1 VREQNGHS
9 ALLICIEQLP
19 ARGLPRR
26 EDKKDFIMQNNFVS
40 IGIDVSK
47 PWLDIASTHH
57 AYPKRIAND
66 ASGIATLL
74 EALQKHPA
82 DLLICEASGGYERLL
97 IALLRAQ
104 NQPIALVNAR
114 QIRDYA
120 RARGV
125 LAKTDAIDARII
137 AEYGQMLRP
146 KLLTQDKDEVLE
158 ALLLRRRQL
167 AGLLQRET
175 RHAETLRHSALQE
188 EVAEHAIWLREQI
201 KALDTRIAGHLKQQP
216 EHQKKAVILTS
227 CKGVGKLLAATLL
240 ARMPELGTVSHA
252 QISAL
257 AGVAPFNHDSGSM
270 RGQRH
275 IRGGRDDVRQV
286 LYMAALSAIRY
297 NPDIKTLYERLR
309 AKGKKAKVAL
319 VACMRQLII
328 TLNALLRDNRKWTP
342 QTINTTA

>member
-1 VREQNGHS
+1 MNQ
-9 ALLICIEQLP
+9 P
-19 ARGLPRR
+19 
-26 EDKKDFIMQNNFVS
+26 FVS

-57 AYPKRIAND
+57 AYPKRISND
-66 ASGIATLL
+66 AEGMATLL

-97 IALLRAQ
+97 IALLRA
-104 NQPIALVNAR
+104 NNHPIALVNAR

-125 LAKTDAIDARII
+125 LAKTDAIDAKII
-137 AEYGQMLRP
+137 ADYGQMLRP
-146 KLLTQDKDEVLE
+146 QPLSQEKDEVLE

-167 AGLLQRET
+167 SGLLQRES
-175 RHAETLRHSALQE
+175 RHAETLRHSQLCE
-188 EVAEHAIWLREQI
+188 DVAEHAEWLRDQI
-201 KALDTRIAGHLKQQP
+201 KTLDSRIADHLKQQP
-216 EHQKKAVILTS
+216 EYQKKAAILTS
-227 CKGVGKLLAATLL
+227 CRGVGKLLAATLL
-240 ARMPELGTVSHA
+240 ARMPELGSVSHA

-286 LYMAALSAIRY
+286 LYMAVLSAIRY

-309 AKGKKAKVAL
+309 ANGKKAKVAL
-319 VACMRQLII
+319 VACMRQLLI

-342 QTINTTA
+342 QQNHTTA